1 MKKQLNIKKLILLNL
16 PYILMGLF
24 STNFGEAW
32 RMAVGADASAKML
45 SFFSTLPVALA
56 SWWPSLH
63 PLDLLVGLCCC
74 GGLRLAVYL
83 KSKNAKKYR
92 HGMEYGSARWGT
104 HEDITPYIDPV
115 FQNNVIL
122 TKTESLTM
130 NSRPKDPKTARNKN
144 VLVIGGSGS
153 GKTRFWLKPNLM
165 QMHSSY
171 VVTDP
176 KGTILV
182 ECGKMLQRGAPK
194 LGKDGKPMKDKHGKV
209 IYEPYRIK
217 VLNTINF
224 KKSMHYNPFAYIH
237 SEKDILKLVT
247 TLIANT
253 KGEGKAGDDFWVKA
267 ETLLYCALI
276 GYIHYEAPVE
286 EQNFST
292 LIEFINA
299 MEVREDDEEFKNPV
313 DLMFDAL
320 EAEKPNHFAVRQYKK
335 YKLAAGLA
343 FQTSGTLDLWGKS
356 SAKDLQEQ
364 RKRIGCMIE
373 TPALFP
379 AMTAYQNM
387 EIQRIQ
393 RGIPDKAVIEK
404 TLNMVGLKDTGKK
417 SVRNFS
423 LGMRQR
429 LGIAIALLNTP
440 EFLILDE
447 PINGLDP
454 AGIVEVRN
462 LLKSLNK
469 EYGMTILVSS
479 HILEELYQTA
489 TEFIL
494 IDKGKIIEEISDQ
507 ELNERCKRHI
517 AIKATDPQKALLALE
532 EKLHTE
538 NFKLLPDGT
547 IRLYDYLDD
556 LEKVAAVLSDEHI
569 LVTGLS
575 VSGDTLEDYFLSKIG
590 GSENVKSPKC

>member
-1 MKKQLNIKKLILLNL
+1 MSSIILQ
-16 PYILMGLF
+16 
-24 STNFGEAW
+24 AH
-32 RMAVGADASAKML
+32 
-45 SFFSTLPVALA
+45 
-56 SWWPSLH
+56 SLT
-63 PLDLLVGLCCC
+63 
-74 GGLRLAVYL
+74 
-83 KSKNAKKYR
+83 KKYR
-92 HGMEYGSARWGT
+92 HTVALDHIDLQIEKGKIYGFIG
-104 HEDITPYIDPV
+104 
-115 FQNNVIL
+115 QNG
-122 TKTESLTM
+122 
-130 NSRPKDPKTARNKN
+130 A
-144 VLVIGGSGS
+144 
-153 GKTRFWLKPNLM
+153 GKTTFLR
-165 QMHSSY
+165 
-171 VVTDP
+171 
-176 KGTILV
+176 
-182 ECGKMLQRGAPK
+182 
-194 LGKDGKPMKDKHGKV
+194 
-209 IYEPYRIK
+209 
-217 VLNTINF
+217 
-224 KKSMHYNPFAYIH
+224 
-237 SEKDILKLVT
+237 LVT
-247 TLIANT
+247 
-253 KGEGKAGDDFWVKA
+253 
-267 ETLLYCALI
+267 
-276 GYIHYEAPVE
+276 
-286 EQNFST
+286 
-292 LIEFINA
+292 
-299 MEVREDDEEFKNPV
+299 
-313 DLMFDAL
+313 
-320 EAEKPNHFAVRQYKK
+320 
-335 YKLAAGLA
+335 GLA
-343 FQTSGTLDLWGKS
+343 FPTSGTLGLWGKS

-393 RGIPDKAVIEK
+393 RGIPDKTVIEK

-507 ELNERCKRHI
+507 ELNERRCKRHI
-517 AIKATDPQKALLALE
+517 AIKATDPQKALLVLE

-538 NFKLLPDGT
+538 NFKLMPDGT

-556 LEKVAAVLSDEHI
+556 LEKVAAVLSDAHI

-590 GSENVKSPKC
+590 GSENAKSPKY